1 MEKIVCVKNGTL
13 ILSKTLLA
21 SILVLASAIV
31 IFLIVKNILC
41 KTGAWS
47 GGVC

>member
-1 MEKIVCVKNGTL
+1 MEKMVLGKNGTL
-13 ILSKTLLA
+13 ILSKTLLT

-31 IFLIVKNILC
+31 IFLVIRTVLC
-41 KTGAWS
+41 KTGTWS